1 MDIGKFGLQ
10 DKEDICMDRKLKY
23 ERYKE
28 LNNII
33 TIDLHN
39 DFSVIAIISS
49 NKSRIYN
56 VELRLKGNTF
66 ERWDLIGDADN
77 LIFKTTHDKIYSA
90 ILKKVSMLLD
100 EGFFNHYIER
110 YNYEMR
116 CFDIGDE
123 LVEKERL
130 SGINVS

>member
-1 MDIGKFGLQ
+1 MNK
-10 DKEDICMDRKLKY
+10 RLKY
-23 ERYKE
+23 EHYKE
-28 LNNII
+28 LDNII
-33 TIDLHN
+33 TIDLYN

-49 NKSRIYN
+49 NRSRIYN

-90 ILKKVSMLLD
+90 ILKKVSTLLD

-123 LVEKERL
+123 KLSEERL
-130 SGINVS
+130 SDVNAS